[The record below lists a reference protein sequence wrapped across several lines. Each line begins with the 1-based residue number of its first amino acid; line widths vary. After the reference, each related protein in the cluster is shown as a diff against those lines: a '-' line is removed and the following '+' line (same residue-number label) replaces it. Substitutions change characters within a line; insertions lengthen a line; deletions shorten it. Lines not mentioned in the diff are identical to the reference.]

1 MSIFLRATPPAAA
14 AAATAAE
21 HEPRRVEPRHDEP
34 AGAHGRVA
42 DHAAVE
48 GGGAAEGGE
57 EGEGAGEGD
66 GEAEGDVARDEVEI
80 EEDPE
85 CPQVADGGE
94 QAEEGEGVVGQ
105 AVEGVGHAA
114 VGDGER
120 VPQEGKLRGE
130 RAERRHRSQN
140 LRKTLVSILNI
151 RATFDPLLWQALI
164 QVLVGFHPHFRH
176 SDC

>member
-14 AAATAAE
+14 TAATAAK
-21 HEPRRVEPRHDEP
+21 HEPRRVETRHDEP

-66 GEAEGDVARDEVEI
+66 GEAEGDVAREEVEI

-85 CPQVADGGE
+85 GPQVADGGE

-151 RATFDPLLWQALI
+151 HATNDL
-164 QVLVGFHPHFRH
+164 VLVAPFPPLRLFRAGPM
-176 SDC
+176 SVR